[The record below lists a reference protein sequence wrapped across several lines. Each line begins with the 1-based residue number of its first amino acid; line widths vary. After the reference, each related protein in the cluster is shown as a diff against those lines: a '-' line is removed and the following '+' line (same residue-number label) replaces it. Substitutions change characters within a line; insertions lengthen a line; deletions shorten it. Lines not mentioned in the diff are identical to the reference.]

1 MYNLSKFKLIIACL
15 SLFLLINF
23 VQDTYAKYITQA
35 TGDANVDI
43 SRWQISINN
52 QDIISDSFITNV
64 ITPTIITNQHVKD
77 GTMAPL
83 SEGYFD
89 LVIDYTNVDVSFSY
103 EVSTE
108 ISLSSAVTDLQ
119 VTGYSENGGSVIP
132 LSGSL
137 DINGSVLLSNP
148 VRTKTLRIY
157 MTWDDSLTEL
167 MDNSDDTMA
176 SINLGKAIL
185 TVNLGFTQIT
195 N

>member
-15 SLFLLINF
+15 SLFLLITF
-23 VQDTYAKYITQA
+23 VQDTYAKYNTQA
-35 TGDANVDI
+35 TGDANVNI

-64 ITPTIITNQHVKD
+64 ITPTIISNQHVKS

-89 LVIDYTNVDVSFSY
+89 LLIDYTNVDVSFSY

-108 ISLSSAVTDLQ
+108 ISLSSSVTDLQ

-132 LSGSL
+132 LSGSM

-148 VRTKTLRIY
+148 LRTKTLRIY
-157 MTWDDSLTEL
+157 MTWDDSLTET
-167 MDNSDDTMA
+167 MNNSDDTMA